1 MSLAITNGTR
11 PFANYAY
18 STTQYIRSPTQNV
31 SDWPVA
37 NYIRSCT
44 QDVPNGLAIKV
55 SILHID
61 FASAR

>member
-18 STTQYIRSPTQNV
+18 STTQYIRSTTQNV

-44 QDVPNGLAIKV
+44 QDVPNGLAFNV
-55 SILHID
+55 DMLYL
-61 FASAR
+61 ASAR